1 MGCCSH
7 CSFVEYLFYLEKK
20 VKIIKKLFL
29 YIVLVFVNSN
39 VVFADFDK
47 SRVKKKYKID
57 NKILVVSN
65 NHFLDEIWM
74 CSSSLKDCKLLS
86 KVFSFVALAKECE
99 AIKEK
104 NIYFAQTKDYYFMG
118 GWNEVS
124 PLKIFDLKSNLLGTS
139 PDIEYAKNFCKFKV
153 PSH

>member
-1 MGCCSH
+1 MRQILVIIILS
-7 CSFVEYLFYLEKK
+7 LFC
-20 VKIIKKLFL
+20 I
-29 YIVLVFVNSN
+29 N
-39 VVFADFDK
+39 FALADLDQ
-47 SRVKKKYKID
+47 SRVKKKYKLD
-57 NKILVVSN
+57 NKILVISN

-86 KVFSFVALAKECE
+86 KVFSFVALAEECE

-118 GWNEVS
+118 GWNEQS

-139 PDIEYAKNFCKFKV
+139 PDIEYANSFCKFKKEI
-153 PSH
+153 

>member
-1 MGCCSH
+1 M
-7 CSFVEYLFYLEKK
+7 
-20 VKIIKKLFL
+20 KKLLGIISLCFF
-29 YIVLVFVNSN
+29 YINFTSAELVQSE
-39 VVFADFDK
+39 
-47 SRVKKKYKID
+47 VKEKYKID
-57 NKILVVSN
+57 DKILAITN
-65 NHFLDEIWM
+65 NGFLDEIWI

-86 KVFSFVALAKECE
+86 RVFSFVAFADECE

>member
-1 MGCCSH
+1 M
-7 CSFVEYLFYLEKK
+7 
-20 VKIIKKLFL
+20 KKLLGIVFL
-29 YIVLVFVNSN
+29 SLFCVN
-39 VVFADFDK
+39 FAFAELNQSK
-47 SRVKKKYKID
+47 VKKKYKID
-57 NKILVVSN
+57 NNILAITN
-65 NHFLDEIWM
+65 NSFLDEVWI

-86 KVFSFVALAKECE
+86 RVFSFVAFAEECE

-118 GWNEVS
+118 GWNEES

-139 PDIEYAKNFCKFKV
+139 PDIEYAKNFCKFKL